1 MINIVGIGLGDRE
14 NITLKAIDTIKNS
27 TLIIGAKRQVQA
39 VNYLNKDAKYI
50 EYVKLEDIIKNIKDN
65 IDKDICVLASGE
77 PNLYGISNYIIENMK
92 PYEDINIISGISSV
106 AYLFAKMK
114 ISMNDVYITSFHGR
128 QINEEMILMSKK
140 TAFFTDGK
148 TSVYDIA
155 QIYLKNNKNPKFI
168 IGENLSYDN
177 EKITIKYANEITK
190 QEIYK
195 MYILIS
201 ILN

>member
-27 TLIIGAKRQVQA
+27 TLIIGAKRQIQA

-106 AYLFAKMK
+106 AYLFAEMK

-140 TAFFTDGK
+140 TAFFTDSK

-168 IGENLSYDN
+168 IGENLSYNN

>member
-106 AYLFAKMK
+106 AYLFAEMK

>member
-27 TLIIGAKRQVQA
+27 KLIIGAKRQIQA

-50 EYVKLEDIIKNIKDN
+50 EYVKLEDIIKNIKYN

-106 AYLFAKMK
+106 AYLFAEMK

-140 TAFFTDGK
+140 TAFFTDSK

-168 IGENLSYDN
+168 IGENLSYNN